1 MQELDLGL
9 EMSSEDDVS
18 SMTTGHIVHFPITC
32 MLLQCGDEVLS
43 VQPYKL
49 ERRR

>member
-1 MQELDLGL
+1 
-9 EMSSEDDVS
+9 MSSEDDVS
-18 SMTTGHIVHFPITC
+18 SMTKRHIVHFAIARI
-32 MLLQCGDEVLS
+32 LLQCGDEALS